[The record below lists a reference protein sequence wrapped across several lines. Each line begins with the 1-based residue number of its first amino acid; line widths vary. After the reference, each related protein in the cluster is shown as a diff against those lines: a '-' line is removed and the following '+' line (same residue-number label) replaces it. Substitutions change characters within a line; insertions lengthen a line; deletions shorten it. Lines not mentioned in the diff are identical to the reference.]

1 MSFLCKTFAV
11 ALLSTASPLI
21 AQQGSTLINR
31 VAVFDGEKS
40 LGERSVLIVGD
51 KIADIDFK
59 GKLGSETVIVDGKG
73 KMLMPGMIDAH
84 VHAMQGL
91 DTALLFGVTTQLDM
105 FTPPDLNGEAKA
117 KTKNGGNSDIAD
129 LYSAGWLAT
138 VPGGHGTQFGAPVP
152 TLTTPAEADA
162 WVAARVAEGS
172 DYIKIVN
179 EAGLTSGRPLPTL
192 DAATTKALIEA
203 AQKRGKKAVV
213 HIQTKALAENALAS
227 GANGL
232 VHIFFDQPGDDAF
245 AKLAKQKGVFVTPT
259 LTVFEGY
266 AGRPGTA
273 GLLEAPAFKGLLSQA
288 AVDSIKTKFGQD
300 RTASIDANV
309 KATLTSLTKSGVP
322 ILAGTDAGNPTT
334 WYGISMHREL
344 ELLVSAG
351 LTPSQALTAA
361 TSAPAKAYGL
371 ADRGRIAKGL
381 KADLVLVDG
390 DATND
395 ILKSR
400 NIVDVWK
407 NGVSTAQLR
416 EKRRASVIAENS
428 GRAAQVALPA
438 DGRML
443 SLASQ
448 GGKVQMVAPVGIWNE
463 TTDSIMGGKS
473 SVKLELAAAVPG
485 AQPTLV
491 ISGDVKQGAFGQWSG
506 VSYMPTPT
514 FSPADLSTV
523 NTLKFRARGQGAAF
537 GVMGFS
543 KAGGQMPAMA
553 PFKVGAEWSEIKIP
567 FSAMKGFDA
576 TGAMML
582 AITALQPGPYQL
594 EISDVRLVKE

>member
-1 MSFLCKTFAV
+1 MSIFRKTLAV

-21 AQQGSTLINR
+21 AQQGSTLINN
-31 VAVFDGEKS
+31 VAVFDGEKV
-40 LGERSVLIVGD
+40 LGNRSVLIVND
-51 KIADIDFK
+51 KIANIDFK
-59 GKLGSETVIVDGKG
+59 GKPGDGTVIVDGKG

-91 DTALLFGVTTQLDM
+91 DTALLYGVTTQLDM
-105 FTPPDLNGEAKA
+105 FTPPEANIEAKA

-162 WVAARVAEGS
+162 WVAARVAEGA

-203 AQKRGKKAVV
+203 AHKRGKMAVV
-213 HIQTKALAENALAS
+213 HIQTKALAENALSS

-232 VHIFFDQPGDDAF
+232 VHIFFDKPGDDAF
-245 AKLAKQKGVFVTPT
+245 ATLAKQKGAFVTPT

-273 GLLEAPAFKGLLSQA
+273 GLLDVPAFKGLLSQT

-300 RTASIDANV
+300 RTAPIDANV
-309 KATLTSLTKSGVP
+309 KATLTSLTKAGVP
-322 ILAGTDAGNPTT
+322 ILAGTDSGNPAT

-344 ELLVSAG
+344 ELLVNAG
-351 LTPSQALTAA
+351 LTPTQALTAA
-361 TSAPAKAYGL
+361 TSAPAKAYKL

-381 KADLVLVDG
+381 KADLVLIDG
-390 DATND
+390 DATRD
-395 ILKSR
+395 ILKTR

-407 NGVSTAQLR
+407 NGVSIAPLR
-416 EKRRASVIAENS
+416 ETRRAAVAAESS
-428 GRAAQVALPA
+428 GKTIPVALPA

-443 SLASQ
+443 ALASQ
-448 GGKVQMVAPVGIWNE
+448 GGKVQMIAPVGIWSE
-463 TTDSIMGGKS
+463 TTDAIMGGKS
-473 SVKLELAAAVPG
+473 SVKLELAAATPG
-485 AQPTLV
+485 GQPALV
-491 ISGDVKQGAFGQWSG
+491 ITGDVKQGAFGQWSG
-506 VSYMPTPT
+506 ISYMPTPT
-514 FSPADLSTV
+514 FSPADLSAA
-523 NTLKFRARGQGAAF
+523 NTLKFRARGEGAAF

-543 KAGGQMPAMA
+543 KVGGQIPAMA
-553 PFKVGAEWSEIKIP
+553 MFKVGTDWSDIKIP
-567 FSAMKGFDA
+567 FSAMSGFDA
-576 TGAMML
+576 SGAMML
-582 AITALQPGPYQL
+582 AITALQPGPYKL

>member
-1 MSFLCKTFAV
+1 MSLFRQTLALV
-11 ALLSTASPLI
+11 LLSTASPLL
-21 AQQGSTLINR
+21 AQQGSTLIKN

-40 LGERSVLIVGD
+40 LGNRSILIVGD
-51 KIADIDFK
+51 KIANTDFK
-59 GKLGSETVIVDGKG
+59 GKPADGTLVIDGKG

-105 FTPPDLNGEAKA
+105 FTPPEVNSGAKA

-138 VPGGHGTQFGAPVP
+138 APGGHGTQFGAPVP

-192 DAATTKALIEA
+192 DAATTKALIQA
-203 AQKRGKKAVV
+203 AQKRGKLAVV
-213 HIQTKALAENALAS
+213 HIQTRALAENALTS

-232 VHIFFDQPGDDAF
+232 VHIFLDKPGDDAF

-259 LTVFEGY
+259 LTVFEGF

-273 GLLEAPAFKGLLSQA
+273 GLLEAPAFKGLLPQA
-288 AVDSIKTKFGQD
+288 AVDSIKTKLGQD
-300 RTASIDANV
+300 RTASIDGNV
-309 KATLTSLTKSGVP
+309 KATLSSLAKAGVP
-322 ILAGTDAGNPTT
+322 ILAGTDSGNPAT

-344 ELLVSAG
+344 ELLVNAG
-351 LTPSQALTAA
+351 LTPTQALTAA
-361 TSAPAKAYGL
+361 MSAPAKAYRL

-381 KADLVLVDG
+381 KADLILVDG
-390 DATND
+390 DATSD
-395 ILKSR
+395 ILKTR

-416 EKRRASVIAENS
+416 EARRTAVVAANS
-428 GRAAQVALPA
+428 GKTTPIALPA

-443 SLASQ
+443 ALANQ
-448 GGKVQMVAPVGIWNE
+448 GGKVQLIAPVGVWTE

-473 SVKLELAAAVPG
+473 SVKLELAAMTSD
-485 AQPTLV
+485 AQPALV
-491 ISGDVKQGAFGQWSG
+491 ITGDVKQGAFGQWSG

-514 FSPADLSTV
+514 FSPADLSAA
-523 NTLKFRARGQGAAF
+523 NTFKFRARGEGAAF

-543 KAGGQMPAMA
+543 KAGGQIPAMA
-553 PFKVGAEWSEIKIP
+553 PFKVGADWSEVKIP
-567 FSAMKGFDA
+567 FSALHGFDA

-582 AITALQPGPYQL
+582 AITALQPGPYHL